1 MTDSLAITWSAAR
14 NPKWGDSAQTWIDV
28 EVNFDDLEEEFV
40 GCGVRASG
48 DEPHIHD
55 LYARCIAG
63 EFGPIATY
71 TAPDEVSG
79 IEAAQALR
87 EKRNELLAETDYWAL
102 SDTTTMTA
110 EQSAYRQALR
120 DLPAN
125 NPYAAVRWVENEGHT
140 NWVNVA
146 WPTKP

>member
-1 MTDSLAITWSAAR
+1 MTDGLATTWSAAR
-14 NPKWGDSAQTWIDV
+14 NPSWGDSAQTWIDL
-28 EVNFDDLEEEFV
+28 EVNFDDLPEEFV
-40 GCGVRASG
+40 GCALRASG

-63 EFGPIATY
+63 EFGEIAAWR
-71 TAPDEVSG
+71 APDEISG
-79 IEAAQALR
+79 IEAQKQLR
-87 EKRNELLAETDYWAL
+87 IKRDELLAETDYWAL

-110 EQSAYRQALR
+110 EQTAYRQALR

-125 NPYAAVRWVENEGHT
+125 SPNAAIRWIENEGYA
-140 NWVNVA
+140 NWINVT